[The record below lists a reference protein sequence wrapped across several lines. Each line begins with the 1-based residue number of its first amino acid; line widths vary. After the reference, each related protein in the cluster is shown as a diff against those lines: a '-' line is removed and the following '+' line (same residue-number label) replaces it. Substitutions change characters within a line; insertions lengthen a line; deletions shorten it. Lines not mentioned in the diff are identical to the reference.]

1 MPAEITP
8 YNRCCNP
15 VLVFSRALVMRNV
28 VVKGCTA
35 FLAALFDNVMPTDH
49 PEIFLMPWQDR
60 FELLHSFF
68 LGFFFSDFSIYNAV
82 FCFFS

>member
-1 MPAEITP
+1 
-8 YNRCCNP
+8 
-15 VLVFSRALVMRNV
+15 MRNV
-28 VVKGCTA
+28 VVKGRTA

-68 LGFFFSDFSIYNAV
+68 LGFFAMLFQYPALFFVFSPESQAYHNLYFIQHSL
-82 FCFFS
+82 S